1 MYGLELPSGVFMPLV
16 FRPCRAEDVE
26 AIIPLMY
33 SSGPDAFRYVFSVD
47 SELQAL
53 DFLRASFV
61 RGSGEFGYK
70 DHVVAI
76 DDGEIIALVG
86 MWHSRENASY
96 MLSAIKNIFGF
107 FGLIKGTRVIT
118 RGIRFER
125 IVRPPGKGALCLHNL
140 GVSEQV
146 RGKGYGQQL
155 IAWFLEQAEKQN
167 VAAVGLDVAE
177 TNPRAK
183 ALYERLGFEVKEFR
197 PGKLKNKF
205 GRGVSHEYMEY
216 SLR

>member
-1 MYGLELPSGVFMPLV
+1 MPLI
-16 FRPCRAEDVE
+16 FRPCRAEDAGAV
-26 AIIPLMY
+26 IPLMY

-47 SELQAL
+47 SELQAM
-53 DFLRASFV
+53 DFLRAAFV

-70 DHVVAI
+70 DHIVAI
-76 DDGEIIALVG
+76 EDGEIIALAG
-86 MWHSRENASY
+86 MWHSKKNASY
-96 MLSAIKNIFGF
+96 MRSAIKNIIGF
-107 FGLIKGTRVIT
+107 FGFIKGARVLT

-125 IVRPPGKGALCLHNL
+125 IVSPPRKGVLCLHNL
-140 GVSEQV
+140 GVKEGV

-183 ALYERLGFEVKEFR
+183 VLYERLGFAVKEFR
-197 PGKLKNKF
+197 HGNLSNRF